1 MKAMIL
7 AAGRG
12 TRLGGLGQTTP
23 KVLVEINGRPLLER
37 QLDYLER
44 NGVDQVVVNA
54 HHHAAQI
61 ASFARTYSG
70 PLGLVCV
77 IEERLLGTAGGVRNA
92 LDRLQPGPFLV
103 LYGDVLVD
111 APLEP
116 ILERHRE
123 LEASATLTVHEA
135 QSSEGKG
142 VVEVD
147 QLGRIRRFTEKGA
160 QTEGPVLINSGVYM
174 LESSLM
180 ETLPR
185 GVESDFGSDVFPAA
199 LELGL
204 PLYAA
209 RLAEPVIDIGTPE
222 GLALARA
229 TVGGHLSDREAGPR

>member
-23 KVLVEINGRPLLER
+23 KVLIEVNGRPLLGR
-37 QLDYLER
+37 QLDYLAR
-44 NGVDQVVVNA
+44 NGVDQVVINA
-54 HHHAAQI
+54 HHQAAKI
-61 ASFARTYSG
+61 ASFLKTYSG

-92 LDRLQPGPFLV
+92 LDHLQPGPFLV

-111 APLEP
+111 APLKP
-116 ILERHRE
+116 ILGLHRE
-123 LEASATLTVHEA
+123 MNASATLAVHEA
-135 QSSEGKG
+135 ESSEGKG

-160 QTEGPVLINSGVYM
+160 QTEGPSLINSGVYI
-174 LESSLM
+174 LESSLIEM
-180 ETLPR
+180 IPR
-185 GVESDFGSDVFPAA
+185 GVESDFGSDLFPAA
-199 LELGL
+199 VELGL

-229 TVGGHLSDREAGPR
+229 TAGSHLSTREAGPR